1 MTFFAKPPS
10 YSPQSAPKPCIRPQR
25 GLWTRAQSS
34 PNLYS
39 EQPAS
44 PPPKTLANTGMKSRK
59 ESTSSSS
66 SLCQKYLLR
75 SNKCPKDSRDAKRRF
90 AKNAKVSA
98 NKAGKRHLSPYVVR
112 GLVETKWMS
121 RSEASL
127 NRTDSFR

>member
-10 YSPQSAPKPCIRPQR
+10 YFPQSAPKPFIKPHR

-39 EQPAS
+39 VQTAF
-44 PPPKTLANTGMKSRK
+44 PPPKTQATIWMASRK
-59 ESTSSSS
+59 ESTSLSSS
-66 SLCQKYLLR
+66 PCQKYLLR
-75 SNKCPKDSRDAKRRF
+75 SNKFPKDSREAKRRF
-90 AKNAKVSA
+90 TKNAKVSA

-121 RSEASL
+121 RSHSSL
-127 NRTDSFR
+127 NRTNSFR